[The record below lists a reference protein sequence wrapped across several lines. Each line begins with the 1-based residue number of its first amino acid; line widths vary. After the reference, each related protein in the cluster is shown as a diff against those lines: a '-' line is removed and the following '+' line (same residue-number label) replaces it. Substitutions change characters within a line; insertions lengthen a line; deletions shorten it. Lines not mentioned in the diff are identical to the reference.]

1 MVSLRRS
8 KRLRLRTESSVLA
21 PVPRFCDKGT
31 APQNSTQTKPDSV
44 QSIPSNDVNLP
55 EGNATHTRASS
66 EIINVLREPAAA
78 ERVLLGLLGPD
89 DTRIMQEYND
99 GGLRQN
105 LSHHAPG
112 ACLHFATWL
121 RENRE
126 SSLASREGNEA
137 RAHVA
142 ELEERFRYV
151 EEILRH
157 QVQGYE
163 SKLNGLQNNVDQLRQ
178 KADFCERKWKEQE
191 ALHQEKATRLED
203 VLRQLE
209 EANSNLAKVTQSHD
223 MARTRIE
230 KLTGA
235 LTLNK
240 KLYDQAE
247 VEVEKFPQDCEM
259 DRVLEEIEKAD
270 CEIDR
275 ILGEIEKE
283 KRAKKWIALTTELK
297 PNEDFQNQNQKTEGG
312 VISTLEL
319 NKDVSKQVIEA
330 KHIDGEVEA
339 HNPSTFWT
347 VCSSCKYQYEYG
359 RVYVNCHL
367 RCSRCRAGFLA
378 LEICRPP
385 PIVNS
390 SSNSFDQ
397 QHQSSRHLVDTGSQV
412 TAIGKPPYGGAVSP
426 KDLGGS

>member
-1 MVSLRRS
+1 MVSIRRS
-8 KRLRLRTESSVLA
+8 KRLRLHAESSVLA

-31 APQNSTQTKPDSV
+31 APQNSTQTKPDTV

-66 EIINVLREPAAA
+66 EIISVLREPTAA

-99 GGLRQN
+99 GGLSQN
-105 LSHHAPG
+105 LSHHALA

-121 RENRE
+121 RENGE

-157 QVQGYE
+157 QLQDYE

-191 ALHQEKATRLED
+191 ALHQEKATRLEE

-230 KLTGA
+230 KLTGP
-235 LTLNK
+235 LTLNM

-247 VEVEKFPQDCEM
+247 VEVKKFQQDCEM
-259 DRVLEEIEKAD
+259 
-270 CEIDR
+270 DR

-283 KRAKKWIALTTELK
+283 ERAEKRIALTTELK
-297 PNEDFQNQNQKTEGG
+297 LNEDFQNPNQKKEGG
-312 VISTLEL
+312 VIPTLEL

-330 KHIDGEVEA
+330 KDVDGGVKA
-339 HNPSTFWT
+339 HNPLTFWT

-378 LEICRPP
+378 LENCRPP
-385 PIVNS
+385 PIVS
-390 SSNSFDQ
+390 HPVTLLTSNIGVQ
-397 QHQSSRHLVDTGSQV
+397 DTLLIREV
-412 TAIGKPPYGGAVSP
+412 K
-426 KDLGGS
+426 

>member
-1 MVSLRRS
+1 MVSIRRS
-8 KRLRLRTESSVLA
+8 KRLRLRAESSVLA

-31 APQNSTQTKPDSV
+31 APQNSTQTKLDSV
-44 QSIPSNDVNLP
+44 QSIPSNDANLP
-55 EGNATHTRASS
+55 EGNAIHTRASS
-66 EIINVLREPAAA
+66 EIISVLREPAVA

-89 DTRIMQEYND
+89 DTKIMQEYND
-99 GGLRQN
+99 DGLRQN
-105 LSHHAPG
+105 LSHHALA
-112 ACLHFATWL
+112 ACLHFAMWL
-121 RENRE
+121 RENGE
-126 SSLASREGNEA
+126 SSLASREGSEA

-157 QVQGYE
+157 HVQEYE

-191 ALHQEKATRLED
+191 ALHQEKATRLEE
-203 VLRQLE
+203 VSRQLE

-235 LTLNK
+235 LTLNR

-247 VEVEKFPQDCEM
+247 VEVKKFQQDCEM
-259 DRVLEEIEKAD
+259 
-270 CEIDR
+270 DR
-275 ILGEIEKE
+275 ILGEIEKDE
-283 KRAKKWIALTTELK
+283 RAKKRIALTTELK
-297 PNEDFQNQNQKTEGG
+297 LNEDFQNQNQKKEGG
-312 VISTLEL
+312 VIPTLEL

-330 KHIDGEVEA
+330 KDVDGEVEA

-385 PIVNS
+385 PIVKS
-390 SSNSFDQ
+390 SSNSSDHSNIGVQ
-397 QHQSSRHLVDTGSQV
+397 DTLLIREV
-412 TAIGKPPYGGAVSP
+412 K
-426 KDLGGS
+426 

>member
-1 MVSLRRS
+1 MVSIRRS
-8 KRLRLRTESSVLA
+8 KRLRLRAESSVLA

-55 EGNATHTRASS
+55 EGNATHTRAPF

-105 LSHHAPG
+105 LSHHALG
-112 ACLHFATWL
+112 ACLHFAMWL
-121 RENRE
+121 RENGE

-142 ELEERFRYV
+142 ELEERFKYV
-151 EEILRH
+151 EEIMKH
-157 QVQGYE
+157 QVQEYE

-191 ALHQEKATRLED
+191 ALHQEKATRLEE

-223 MARTRIE
+223 TARTRIE

-235 LTLNK
+235 VTLNR

-247 VEVEKFPQDCEM
+247 VEVKKFQQDCEM
-259 DRVLEEIEKAD
+259 
-270 CEIDR
+270 DR

-283 KRAKKWIALTTELK
+283 ERAKKRIALTTELK
-297 PNEDFQNQNQKTEGG
+297 LNEDFQNQNQKNEGG
-312 VISTLEL
+312 VIPTLEL

-330 KHIDGEVEA
+330 KDLNGEVEA

-385 PIVNS
+385 PIVKS

-397 QHQSSRHLVDTGSQV
+397 QHRISRQLVDTGSQV
-412 TAIGKPPYGGAVSP
+412 TASGKPPYPGAVSP